1 MMSGGMCKGGGSAG
15 QQPGGRAVLRS
26 LLALLSMMIAVLV
39 AFTAVMP
46 QALALEPV
54 EISED
59 ADRIDVTSHG
69 ELYEGRGDSLQAET
83 APDATGGTFRMN
95 VRAATPGTNPSWL
108 VFALRNPTNK
118 TIERWLTANRYSTTR
133 SGVIWPDLDARRV
146 EAITQSEGFVPE
158 RIRNDS
164 ADVFR
169 ISIEPG
175 RTVTFVVELASERVA
190 PLQLWKPVAYEQRH
204 RDRQLFNGILLGFT
218 GLLAIFLTAVFA
230 ANHKMIFPSA
240 ALVAWCVMALL
251 CVDFGFWP
259 RLFPMR
265 PEDNAQYR
273 AVAEAAVAASLVI
286 FLFTF
291 LRGNLWNSFL
301 RMLFLIW
308 IAGQLIIVATAVLD
322 PRLAATVARLSLGA
336 IGLVGGLVILYFCLR
351 GLDRALALAPTW
363 ILLAVWLFGATM
375 TLTGRLSGEIAI
387 SGLLAGLVLITLLIG
402 FTVTQFAFRVTEP
415 AFANSPSDRQL
426 RATAIEMASVGVW
439 EWNARR
445 DEIKMDPLIEAT
457 LGLRSGDLSGKV
469 DDLLSY
475 LHQADRER
483 LLLLFQGVK
492 DKSGGTVNLD
502 FRIRHADS
510 TYRWFEIDG
519 AAVPTSDRRSLRC
532 VGLIRD
538 VTDSRRARE
547 RLLHDA
553 VHDSLTGQPNRE
565 LFIDRLAMAMERGRS
580 DPTLRPTIL
589 LLDLDKFKSVN
600 SAFGLVVGD
609 SLLLTVA
616 RRLQRTLNTSDTL
629 ARIGG
634 DQFAILIPA
643 QHDPRELAM
652 LAERLRRS
660 LRSPIKIANQEI
672 ILTGSIGIATADENQ
687 TDARELLREAETAM
701 YRAKRAGTDR
711 IEIFTAQMRGEKDE
725 RIAIESDLRRAID
738 QGRLTVL
745 YQPIVALSNESLV
758 GFEALVR
765 WEHPR
770 YGQLSPA
777 EFIPVAEETDL
788 VVKLGSYVLSRAIGE
803 VAKWQAVLP
812 RAEQPLFVSVNVSSR
827 QLLKA
832 DIVPEIRH
840 LLGRNVVPRGSLRLE
855 VTESLVME
863 NPERATH
870 VLELIKGAG
879 ADLAIDDFGTG
890 YSSLAYLQRF
900 PFDTLKIDKALVQGA
915 TDSDNGA
922 AVVRAIVLLAHELGH
937 KVIAEG
943 VEAPE
948 DAAFLRAL
956 GCEYAQGFY
965 YGHPMSERDA
975 QQLIRLV
982 AKSEKKMGRRA
993 MKIGAQRGTNGA
1005 AGKEKEAPAPV
1016 TQPAIAAR
1024 TNGAGP
1030 PPEPVRT
1037 PRPANPAFATNGAG
1051 PSTIPSQAMPP
1062 PPMPGPGHRSAPPP
1076 NMPPPG
1082 LAAAAS
1088 PGPRVMPPAPP
1099 PGPIPARPP
1108 APPPPNTIA
1117 AVLHAADGPPN
1128 GRHALNGTGPNSG
1141 IPNGGMPNGGI
1152 PNGSG
1157 PKLTEA
1163 PPAKGGPTLPGVP
1176 ASAQSTLQSPMPSGP
1191 GSRPGAPP
1199 APPPQSRPVMPPPVA
1214 APNGAPPGSPQ
1225 PMPHEQRPPGPPPSH
1240 DGQRMPPPIPGP
1252 VPSPRTQ
1259 GTRPLPHTIRETTL
1273 PASLT
1278 ASLARL
1284 AGREPQRTAE
1294 PPPREPVPPPPERN
1308 R

>member
-1 MMSGGMCKGGGSAG
+1 
-15 QQPGGRAVLRS
+15 VRS
-26 LLALLSMMIAVLV
+26 LLALLLV
-39 AFTAVMP
+39 AFLGLTAGAP
-46 QALALEPV
+46 RALALEAIEV
-54 EISED
+54 SED
-59 ADRIDVTSHG
+59 ADRIDITSQG
-69 ELYEGRGDSLQAET
+69 ELYESRGDSIQAET

-95 VRAATPGTNPSWL
+95 VRAVTPGTNPSWI
-108 VFALRNPTNK
+108 VFSLRNPTNK

-133 SGVIWPDLDARRV
+133 SGVIWPDLDARRI
-146 EAITQSEGFVPE
+146 EAVTQSEGFVPE
-158 RIRNDS
+158 RFRNDS
-164 ADVFR
+164 ADIFR

-190 PLQLWKPVAYEQRH
+190 PLQLWKPLAYEQRH

-240 ALVAWCVMALL
+240 ALVAWCVLALL

-308 IAGQLIIVATAVLD
+308 IGGQLIIVATAVLD

-336 IGLVGGLVILYFCLR
+336 IGAVGGLVILYFCLR
-351 GLDRALALAPTW
+351 GLDRALAVAPTW
-363 ILLAVWLFGATM
+363 ILLLVWLFGAAA

-457 LGLRSGDLSGKV
+457 LGLRAGDLSGKV
-469 DDLLSY
+469 DDLLGY

-492 DKSGGTVNLD
+492 DKSGGAVNLD

-510 TYRWFEIDG
+510 TYRWFELEG
-519 AAVPTSDRRSLRC
+519 AAVPTADRRSLRC

-565 LFIDRLAMAMERGRS
+565 LFIDRLAMAIARGRS
-580 DPTLRPTIL
+580 DPALRPTVL

-660 LRSPIKIANQEI
+660 LRSPIKIASQEI

-711 IEIFTAQMRGEKDE
+711 IEIFTPQMRGEKDE

-770 YGQLSPA
+770 YGQLSPS
-777 EFIPVAEETDL
+777 EFIPIAEETDL
-788 VVKLGSYVLSRAIGE
+788 VVKLGSYVLSRAVTE
-803 VAKWQAVLP
+803 VARWQAALP

-840 LLGRNVVPRGSLRLE
+840 LLGRNVVPRGSLRIE
-855 VTESLVME
+855 ITESLVME

-870 VLELIKGAG
+870 VLELIKSAG
-879 ADLAIDDFGTG
+879 ADLALDDFGTG

-900 PFDTLKIDKALVQGA
+900 PFDTLKIDKALVQAGTESDAGGA
-915 TDSDNGA
+915 I
-922 AVVRAIVLLAHELGH
+922 VRAIVLLAHELGH
-937 KVIAEG
+937 KVVAEG

-948 DAAFLRAL
+948 DAAFLRSL

-965 YGHPMSERDA
+965 YGQPMPERDA
-975 QQLIRLV
+975 LQLIRLV

-993 MKIGAQRGTNGA
+993 MKMSAQRQSANGA
-1005 AGKEKEAPAPV
+1005 ANGAGDGSANGKEAPSPALAPPP
-1016 TQPAIAAR
+1016 PAPRTGRPAPMTEPGHRNGAHAPDKSMRPAPRPGAPPAAA
-1024 TNGAGP
+1024 NGAGP
-1030 PPEPVRT
+1030 PT
-1037 PRPANPAFATNGAG
+1037 
-1051 PSTIPSQAMPP
+1051 MP
-1062 PPMPGPGHRSAPPP
+1062 
-1076 NMPPPG
+1076 
-1082 LAAAAS
+1082 
-1088 PGPRVMPPAPP
+1088 PGPRAMPPAPP
-1099 PGPIPARPP
+1099 LGVVAGSDPRPMPAPM
-1108 APPPPNTIA
+1108 PPPPAATPQPGSLA
-1117 AVLHAADGPPN
+1117 AVLQAAD
-1128 GRHALNGTGPNSG
+1128 A
-1141 IPNGGMPNGGI
+1141 
-1152 PNGSG
+1152 
-1157 PKLTEA
+1157 A
-1163 PPAKGGPTLPGVP
+1163 PTKGGPTLPGVP
-1176 ASAQSTLQSPMPSGP
+1176 SSAQT
-1191 GSRPGAPP
+1191 PP
-1199 APPPQSRPVMPPPVA
+1199 MPPP
-1214 APNGAPPGSPQ
+1214 PPG
-1225 PMPHEQRPPGPPPSH
+1225 PMLAPPPGPPPGMPLPPGPPMGASAGLPPGPPPAPPGPPPGRPPMPPPTANGAPPMAPPGPPPPLPHQRASH
-1240 DGQRMPPPIPGP
+1240 PPPHEGQRMPPPPLNGA
-1252 VPSPRTQ
+1252 VPRTQ
-1259 GTRPLPHTIRETTL
+1259 SNRPLPHTMRETTL
-1273 PASLT
+1273 PPSLT

-1284 AGREPQRTAE
+1284 AGREPPRPPE
-1294 PPPREPVPPPPERN
+1294 PPLDDAPPERK
-1308 R
+1308 RSGT

>member
-1 MMSGGMCKGGGSAG
+1 MIMGGVRIGGDAAG
-15 QQPGGRAVLRS
+15 PRPGAYAVMRRALA
-26 LLALLSMMIAVLV
+26 LLALLLV
-39 AFTAVMP
+39 AIFGLAAGTSGAR
-46 QALALEPV
+46 ALEAIEV
-54 EISED
+54 SED

-69 ELYEGRGDSLQAET
+69 ELYEGRGDSIQAET

-108 VFALRNPTNK
+108 VFSLRNPTNK

-133 SGVIWPDLDARRV
+133 SGVIWPDLDARRI

-175 RTVTFVVELASERVA
+175 RTVTFVVELASERIA
-190 PLQLWKPVAYEQRH
+190 PIQLWKPLAYEQRH

-240 ALVAWCVMALL
+240 ALVAWCVLALL

-308 IAGQLIIVATAVLD
+308 IAGQLVIVATAVLD

-336 IGLVGGLVILYFCLR
+336 IGLFGGLVILYFSLR
-351 GLDRALALAPTW
+351 GLDRALAVAPTW
-363 ILLAVWLFGATM
+363 ILLLVWLFGGAA

-445 DEIKMDPLIEAT
+445 DEMKMDPLIEAT
-457 LGLRSGDLSGKV
+457 LGLRPGDLSGKV
-469 DDLLSY
+469 DDLLAY

-492 DKSGGTVNLD
+492 DKSGGAVSLD

-510 TYRWFEIDG
+510 TYRWFELEG
-519 AAVPTSDRRSLRC
+519 AAVPTADRRSLRC

-547 RLLHDA
+547 RLMHDA

-565 LFIDRLAMAMERGRS
+565 LFLDRLTMAITRGRD
-580 DPTLRPTIL
+580 DPMQRPTVL

-634 DQFAILIPA
+634 DQFAILIPS

-687 TDARELLREAETAM
+687 ADARELLREAETAM

-711 IEIFTAQMRGEKDE
+711 IEIFTPQMRGEKDE
-725 RIAIESDLRRAID
+725 RIAIESDLRRAIE

-777 EFIPVAEETDL
+777 EFIPIAEETDL
-788 VVKLGSYVLSRAIGE
+788 VVKLGSYVLSRAIAE
-803 VAKWQAVLP
+803 VAKWQGALP

-870 VLELIKGAG
+870 VLELLKGAG

-900 PFDTLKIDKALVQGA
+900 PFDTLKIDKALVQSGTESEAGGA
-915 TDSDNGA
+915 I
-922 AVVRAIVLLAHELGH
+922 VRAILLLAHELGH
-937 KVIAEG
+937 KVVAEG

-965 YGHPMSERDA
+965 YGQPMSERDA
-975 QQLIRLV
+975 LQLIKLV

-993 MKIGAQRGTNGA
+993 MKMSTPRQTANGA
-1005 AGKEKEAPAPV
+1005 ANGKDKEPPAPV
-1016 TQPAIAAR
+1016 TQPAAAR
-1024 TNGAGP
+1024 SNGSAP
-1030 PPEPVRT
+1030 LPEPVRPP
-1037 PRPANPAFATNGAG
+1037 PRTGTPAFAGNGAAPPSKPPMPAMPSG
-1051 PSTIPSQAMPP
+1051 PRASPPPGAPPPGHAAAAGPRPGPPPPVPGPGYAAGPVRTAPPPPPPQAAPP
-1062 PPMPGPGHRSAPPP
+1062 PPM
-1076 NMPPPG
+1076 
-1082 LAAAAS
+1082 AAS
-1088 PGPRVMPPAPP
+1088 LRG
-1099 PGPIPARPP
+1099 
-1108 APPPPNTIA
+1108 
-1117 AVLHAADGPPN
+1117 ADGPPQ
-1128 GRHALNGTGPNSG
+1128 GRPL
-1141 IPNGGMPNGGI
+1141 PNGAVPPPPI
-1152 PNGSG
+1152 D
-1157 PKLTEA
+1157 TA
-1163 PPAKGGPTLPGVP
+1163 PPKGGPTLPGVP
-1176 ASAQSTLQSPMPSGP
+1176 AAAQTPLTNGPGPMPGTPPGP
-1191 GSRPGAPP
+1191 
-1199 APPPQSRPVMPPPVA
+1199 PPPV
-1214 APNGAPPGSPQ
+1214 PTLT
-1225 PMPHEQRPPGPPPSH
+1225 PPGPPPSRPSMPPPIAANGGPREPAPPLPH
-1240 DGQRMPPPIPGP
+1240 QRPTGPPPLDGQRMPQPPP
-1252 VPSPRTQ
+1252 VPGNVPPHTQ
-1259 GTRPLPHTIRETTL
+1259 GNRPLPHAVRETTL

-1284 AGREPQRTAE
+1284 AGREPPRSPE
-1294 PPPREPVPPPPERN
+1294 PPRDAVPPPERS
-1308 R
+1308 RSGT

>member
-1 MMSGGMCKGGGSAG
+1 MMVGGVRKGGSTVGRGAARPASA
-15 QQPGGRAVLRS
+15 RAVLA
-26 LLALLSMMIAVLV
+26 LVALLFV
-39 AFTAVMP
+39 ALLGFAAGASP
-46 QALALEPV
+46 AFALEAIEV
-54 EISED
+54 TED
-59 ADRIDVTSHG
+59 AERIDITSHG
-69 ELYEGRGDSLQAET
+69 ELYEGRGDSIQAET
-83 APDATGGTFRMN
+83 APDSTGGTFRMN

-133 SGVIWPDLDARRV
+133 SGVIWPDLDARRI

-158 RIRNDS
+158 RIKNDS
-164 ADVFR
+164 ADIFR

-190 PLQLWKPVAYEQRH
+190 PIQLWQPLSYEQRH

-240 ALVAWCVMALL
+240 ALVAWCVLALL

-308 IAGQLIIVATAVLD
+308 IAGQLVIVATAVLD

-336 IGLVGGLVILYFCLR
+336 IGAFGGLVILYFCLR
-351 GLDRALALAPTW
+351 GLDRALAVAPTW
-363 ILLAVWLFGATM
+363 ILLLVWLFGAAA

-457 LGLRSGDLSGKV
+457 LGLRPGDLSGKV
-469 DDLLSY
+469 DDILSY

-547 RLLHDA
+547 RLMHDA

-565 LFIDRLAMAMERGRS
+565 LFIDRLAMAIARGRS
-580 DPTLRPTIL
+580 EPALRPTVL

-711 IEIFTAQMRGEKDE
+711 IEIFTPQMRGEKDE

-803 VAKWQAVLP
+803 VAKWQAALP
-812 RAEQPLFVSVNVSSR
+812 RAEQPVFVSVNVSSR

-855 VTESLVME
+855 ITESLVME

-870 VLELIKGAG
+870 VLELIKSAG

-900 PFDTLKIDKALVQGA
+900 PFDTLKIDKALVQAG
-915 TDSDNGA
+915 TESDSGA

-965 YGHPMSERDA
+965 YGQPLSERDA
-975 QQLIRLV
+975 LQLIRLV

-993 MKIGAQRGTNGA
+993 MKMGAQRQA
-1005 AGKEKEAPAPV
+1005 ANGKEAANGKDKEPPAPV
-1016 TQPAIAAR
+1016 TQPAAAR

-1030 PPEPVRT
+1030 LAEP
-1037 PRPANPAFATNGAG
+1037 PRPAPRTGAPPFAANGAG
-1051 PSTIPSQAMPP
+1051 PPIMPNGPLATPP
-1062 PPMPGPGHRSAPPP
+1062 PVTPQ
-1076 NMPPPG
+1076 PG
-1082 LAAAAS
+1082 LAASAK
-1088 PGPRVMPPAPP
+1088 PRPAPP
-1099 PGPIPARPP
+1099 PGPAPGPLPGPAASPTRT
-1108 APPPPNTIA
+1108 APPPPPAPRTAVPPA
-1117 AVLHAADGPPN
+1117 AGNGSPIGGRPLPLPN
-1128 GRHALNGTGPNSG
+1128 GH
-1141 IPNGGMPNGGI
+1141 
-1152 PNGSG
+1152 
-1157 PKLTEA
+1157 A
-1163 PPAKGGPTLPGVP
+1163 PPPPVVEAAPSKGGPTLPGVP
-1176 ASAQSTLQSPMPSGP
+1176 LAAQSQPLPGPSLGPFPASPPP
-1191 GSRPGAPP
+1191 PP
-1199 APPPQSRPVMPPPVA
+1199 A
-1214 APNGAPPGSPQ
+1214 
-1225 PMPHEQRPPGPPPSH
+1225 PPGPPPGVRPPMPPPAAAKGAPPEPPPPLPHQRPPSPPPL
-1240 DGQRMPPPIPGP
+1240 DGQRTPPPPPIPGP
-1252 VPSPRTQ
+1252 LPPRTQ
-1259 GTRPLPHTIRETTL
+1259 GTRPLPHAVRETTL
-1273 PASLT
+1273 PPSLT

-1284 AGREPQRTAE
+1284 AGREPPKSPE
-1294 PPPREPVPPPPERN
+1294 PPREAASPPPQRS
-1308 R
+1308 RSGT

>member
-1 MMSGGMCKGGGSAG
+1 MMQGGARKGGRTGRHGAG
-15 QQPGGRAVLRS
+15 RPAAVRAVF
-26 LLALLSMMIAVLV
+26 VLV
-39 AFTAVMP
+39 ALLFVTLAGLTTGVP
-46 QALALEPV
+46 QALALEAIEV
-54 EISED
+54 TED
-59 ADRIDVTSHG
+59 AERIDITSHG
-69 ELYEGRGDSLQAET
+69 ELYEGRGDSIQAET
-83 APDATGGTFRMN
+83 APDTTGGTFRMN

-133 SGVIWPDLDARRV
+133 SGVIWPDLDARRI
-146 EAITQSEGFVPE
+146 EAVTQSEGFIPE
-158 RIRNDS
+158 RIKNDS
-164 ADVFR
+164 ADIFR

-190 PLQLWKPVAYEQRH
+190 PIQLWQPLSYEQRH

-218 GLLAIFLTAVFA
+218 GLLAVFLTAVFA

-240 ALVAWCVMALL
+240 ALVAWCVLALL

-308 IAGQLIIVATAVLD
+308 IAGQLVIVATAVLD

-336 IGLVGGLVILYFCLR
+336 IGAFGGLVILYFCLR
-351 GLDRALALAPTW
+351 GLDRALAVAPTW
-363 ILLAVWLFGATM
+363 ILLLVWLFGAAA

-469 DDLLSY
+469 DDILSY

-565 LFIDRLAMAMERGRS
+565 LFLDRLAMAIARGRS
-580 DPTLRPTIL
+580 EPALRPTVL

-672 ILTGSIGIATADENQ
+672 ILTGSIGIATADESQ
-687 TDARELLREAETAM
+687 TDSRELLREAETAM

-711 IEIFTAQMRGEKDE
+711 IEIFTPQMRGEKDE

-770 YGQLSPA
+770 YGQLSPS

-803 VAKWQAVLP
+803 VARWQAALP

-855 VTESLVME
+855 ITESLVME

-870 VLELIKGAG
+870 VLELIKSAG

-900 PFDTLKIDKALVQGA
+900 PFDTLKIDKALVQAG
-915 TDSDNGA
+915 TESDGGG
-922 AVVRAIVLLAHELGH
+922 AVVRAILLLAHELGH

-965 YGHPMSERDA
+965 YGQPLSERDA
-975 QQLIRLV
+975 LQLIRLV

-993 MKIGAQRGTNGA
+993 MKIGAQRQGANGA
-1005 AGKEKEAPAPV
+1005 ANGKDKEPPAPV
-1016 TQPAIAAR
+1016 TQPVTQPAAAR

-1030 PPEPVRT
+1030 LPEPPRAQPRT
-1037 PRPANPAFATNGAG
+1037 SPPPFATNGAG
-1051 PSTIPSQAMPP
+1051 PPTMPNGPLAKPP
-1062 PPMPGPGHRSAPPP
+1062 PVT
-1076 NMPPPG
+1076 PPPG
-1082 LAAAAS
+1082 LAASAGPRPALP
-1088 PGPRVMPPAPP
+1088 PGPVPGSGPARTAPPPPP
-1099 PGPIPARPP
+1099 PGPLTAVPPAGDVPPIGRPLP
-1108 APPPPNTIA
+1108 LPNGHAPPPVVEA
-1117 AVLHAADGPPN
+1117 AP
-1128 GRHALNGTGPNSG
+1128 S
-1141 IPNGGMPNGGI
+1141 
-1152 PNGSG
+1152 
-1157 PKLTEA
+1157 
-1163 PPAKGGPTLPGVP
+1163 KGGPTLPGVP
-1176 ASAQSTLQSPMPSGP
+1176 LAAQSQPLSGP
-1191 GSRPGAPP
+1191 SLGPPPGGPPP
-1199 APPPQSRPVMPPPVA
+1199 APPPGPPAGSRPPMPPLA
-1214 APNGAPPGSPQ
+1214 AAKGAPPEP
-1225 PMPHEQRPPGPPPSH
+1225 PPPLPHQRPPGGPPL
-1240 DGQRMPPPIPGP
+1240 DGQRMPPPPPIPAAMP
-1252 VPSPRTQ
+1252 PRTQ
-1259 GTRPLPHTIRETTL
+1259 GTRPLPHAVRETTL
-1273 PASLT
+1273 PPSLT

-1284 AGREPQRTAE
+1284 AGREPPKSSE
-1294 PPPREPVPPPPERN
+1294 PPRDPPPPPSPQRS
-1308 R
+1308 RSDA

>member
-1 MMSGGMCKGGGSAG
+1 MMVGGVRKGGRTGRQGFAG
-15 QQPGGRAVLRS
+15 PASVRAVLVLVT
-26 LLALLSMMIAVLV
+26 LLFVALLGL
-39 AFTAVMP
+39 TAGAP
-46 QALALEPV
+46 QALALEAIEV
-54 EISED
+54 SED
-59 ADRIDVTSHG
+59 AERIDITSHG
-69 ELYEGRGDSLQAET
+69 ELYEGRGDSIQAET
-83 APDATGGTFRMN
+83 APDSTGGTFRMN

-108 VFALRNPTNK
+108 VFALRNPTSK

-133 SGVIWPDLDARRV
+133 SGVIWPDLDARRI

-158 RIRNDS
+158 RIKNDS
-164 ADVFR
+164 ADIFR

-190 PLQLWKPVAYEQRH
+190 PIQLWQPLSYEQRH

-240 ALVAWCVMALL
+240 ALVGWCVLALL

-308 IAGQLIIVATAVLD
+308 IAGQLVIVAMAVLD

-336 IGLVGGLVILYFCLR
+336 IGMVGGLVILYFCLR

-363 ILLAVWLFGATM
+363 ILLAVWLFGAAA
-375 TLTGRLSGEIAI
+375 TLTGRLSGDIAI

-445 DEIKMDPLIEAT
+445 DEIKMDPLIEVT

-538 VTDSRRARE
+538 VTDARRARE

-565 LFIDRLAMAMERGRS
+565 LFIDRLAMAITRGRS
-580 DPTLRPTIL
+580 EPGLKPTVL

-711 IEIFTAQMRGEKDE
+711 IEIFTPQMRGEKDE
-725 RIAIESDLRRAID
+725 RIAIESDLRKAID

-803 VAKWQAVLP
+803 VAKWQGALP

-855 VTESLVME
+855 ITESLVME

-870 VLELIKGAG
+870 VLELIKSAG

-900 PFDTLKIDKALVQGA
+900 PFDTLKIDKALVQAG
-915 TDSDNGA
+915 TESDGGG

-965 YGHPMSERDA
+965 YGQPMSERDA
-975 QQLIRLV
+975 LQLIRLV

-993 MKIGAQRGTNGA
+993 MKMGAQRQAANGA
-1005 AGKEKEAPAPV
+1005 ANGKDKEPPAPV
-1016 TQPAIAAR
+1016 TQPATAR

-1030 PPEPVRT
+1030 LPEPARPQPRT
-1037 PRPANPAFATNGAG
+1037 GT
-1051 PSTIPSQAMPP
+1051 PP
-1062 PPMPGPGHRSAPPP
+1062 PPVNGARPPSMPNGPITT
-1076 NMPPPG
+1076 PPPG
-1082 LAAAAS
+1082 MPHPGHAAAAA
-1088 PGPRVMPPAPP
+1088 GPRPAPP
-1099 PGPIPARPP
+1099 PGPGPMPGVIPASSPGPIRT
-1108 APPPPNTIA
+1108 APPPPPGA
-1117 AVLHAADGPPN
+1117 QSPVPASGDRPPVGRPLPLPN
-1128 GRHALNGTGPNSG
+1128 GHVP
-1141 IPNGGMPNGGI
+1141 PPVV
-1152 PNGSG
+1152 
-1157 PKLTEA
+1157 EA
-1163 PPAKGGPTLPGVP
+1163 APGKGGPTLPGVP
-1176 ASAQSTLQSPMPSGP
+1176 LAAQSQPLSGP
-1191 GSRPGAPP
+1191 SLGPPPGGPPP
-1199 APPPQSRPVMPPPVA
+1199 APPSARPPMPPPVA
-1214 APNGAPPGSPQ
+1214 GKGA
-1225 PMPHEQRPPGPPPSH
+1225 PPGPPPPLPH
-1240 DGQRMPPPIPGP
+1240 ERPPGGPPPLDGQRMPPPPPIPGP
-1252 VPSPRTQ
+1252 LPSRTQ
-1259 GTRPLPHTIRETTL
+1259 GTRPLPHAVRETTL
-1273 PASLT
+1273 PPSLT

-1284 AGREPQRTAE
+1284 AGREPPKSE
-1294 PPPREPVPPPPERN
+1294 PPRDPGPPPPQRS
-1308 R
+1308 RSDA

>member
-1 MMSGGMCKGGGSAG
+1 MMPGGMRKGGRSAG
-15 QQPGGRAVLRS
+15 QKPGGRAVVRS
-26 LLALLSMMIAVLV
+26 LLTLLSMMIVVLLG
-39 AFTAVMP
+39 FTAVAP
-46 QALALEPV
+46 RALALEAL
-54 EISED
+54 EISEE
-59 ADRIDVTSHG
+59 AERIDITGHG

-95 VRAATPGTNPSWL
+95 VRATTPGTNPSWL

-133 SGVIWPDLDARRV
+133 SGVIWPDLDARRI

-190 PLQLWKPVAYEQRH
+190 PTQLWKPVAYEQRH

-336 IGLVGGLVILYFCLR
+336 IGTVGGLVILYFCLR

-457 LGLRSGDLSGKV
+457 LGLRPGDLSGKV

-492 DKSGGTVNLD
+492 DKSGGAVNLD

-538 VTDSRRARE
+538 ITDARRARE
-547 RLLHDA
+547 RLMHDA

-565 LFIDRLAMAMERGRS
+565 LFIDRLAMAIVRGRG
-580 DPTLRPTIL
+580 DPAQRPTIL

-711 IEIFTAQMRGEKDE
+711 IEIFTPQMRGEKDE

-788 VVKLGSYVLSRAIGE
+788 VVKLGSYVLSRAIAE
-803 VAKWQAVLP
+803 VAKWQAILP

-900 PFDTLKIDKALVQGA
+900 PFDTLKIDKALVQGG
-915 TDSDNGA
+915 TESDNGA

-937 KVIAEG
+937 KVVAEG

-993 MKIGAQRGTNGA
+993 MKMGAQRAANGA
-1005 AGKEKEAPAPV
+1005 AGGKEKELPAPV
-1016 TQPAIAAR
+1016 TQPATAR

-1030 PPEPVRT
+1030 LPEPVRPP
-1037 PRPANPAFATNGAG
+1037 PRPGAPAFATNGVG
-1051 PSTIPSQAMPP
+1051 LPTMPPQAMPP
-1062 PPMPGPGHRSAPPP
+1062 PPMPGPRGA
-1076 NMPPPG
+1076 PG
-1082 LAAAAS
+1082 LAAT
-1088 PGPRVMPPAPP
+1088 PGPRAMPPPAPP

-1117 AVLHAADGPPN
+1117 AVLKAADGPPN
-1128 GRHALNGTGPNSG
+1128 ARPLQNGAGQNGAGPHG
-1141 IPNGGMPNGGI
+1141 TMPNGA
-1152 PNGSG
+1152 G

-1163 PPAKGGPTLPGVP
+1163 PPPKGGPTLPGVP
-1176 ASAQSTLQSPMPSGP
+1176 ASAQPTLQSPIPAAPGP
-1191 GSRPGAPP
+1191 MPGAPP
-1199 APPPQSRPVMPPPVA
+1199 MPPQSRPVMPPPMA
-1214 APNGAPPGSPQ
+1214 APNGALPEPP
-1225 PMPHEQRPPGPPPSH
+1225 PMPHEQRPPGPPPH

-1284 AGREPQRTAE
+1284 AGRDPHRAPE
-1294 PPPREPVPPPPERN
+1294 PPREPVPPPPERN

>member
-1 MMSGGMCKGGGSAG
+1 MTLGDVHRRGGVTTGRA
-15 QQPGGRAVLRS
+15 GGRTCLRGA
-26 LLALLSMMIAVLV
+26 LALLATILV
-39 AFTAVMP
+39 MLLGMASVAP
-46 QALALEPV
+46 RALALEAIEV
-54 EISED
+54 SED
-59 ADRIDVTSHG
+59 AERIDITSHG
-69 ELYEGRGDSLQAET
+69 ELYEGRGDSIQAET
-83 APDATGGTFRMN
+83 APDATGGSFRMS
-95 VRAATPGTNPSWL
+95 VRAVTPGTNPSWL

-118 TIERWLTANRYSTTR
+118 IIERWLTANRYSQSR
-133 SGVIWPDLDARRV
+133 SGVIWPDLDARRI
-146 EAITQSEGFVPE
+146 EAVTQSEGFVPE
-158 RIRNDS
+158 HIRNDS
-164 ADVFR
+164 ADIYR

-190 PLQLWKPVAYEQRH
+190 PLQLWKPVAYEQRI

-230 ANHKMIFPSA
+230 ANHKIIFPSA
-240 ALVAWCVMALL
+240 ALVAWCVLALL

-291 LRGNLWNSFL
+291 LRGNLWNGFL
-301 RMLFLIW
+301 RMLFMVW
-308 IAGQLIIVATAVLD
+308 IVGQLVIVATAVLD

-336 IGLVGGLVILYFCLR
+336 IGLFGGLIILYLSLR
-351 GLDRALALAPTW
+351 NLDRALALAPTW
-363 ILLAVWLFGATM
+363 ILLLVWLFGGAA
-375 TLTGRLSGEIAI
+375 TLTGKLAGEIAI

-457 LGLRSGDLSGKV
+457 LGLRPGDLSGKV
-469 DDLLSY
+469 DDLLGY

-483 LLLLFQGVK
+483 LLLLFQSVR

-502 FRIRHADS
+502 FRIRHSDS

-538 VTDSRRARE
+538 ITDARRARE

-565 LFIDRLAMAMERGRS
+565 LFIDRLDTAMARGRA
-580 DPTLRPTIL
+580 DPALRPTVL

-600 SAFGLVVGD
+600 SSFGLVVGD

-687 TDARELLREAETAM
+687 ADARELLREAETAM

-711 IEIFTAQMRGEKDE
+711 IEIFTPQMRGEKDE
-725 RIAIESDLRRAID
+725 RVAIESDLRRAID

-745 YQPIVALSNESLV
+745 YQPIVALSNENLV

-770 YGQLSPA
+770 YGQLSPS
-777 EFIPVAEETDL
+777 EFIPIAEETDL

-803 VAKWQAVLP
+803 VVRWQGALP
-812 RAEQPLFVSVNVSSR
+812 RAEMPLFVSVNISSR

-863 NPERATH
+863 NPEKATH

-900 PFDTLKIDKALVQGA
+900 PFDTLKIDRALVQAGSES
-915 TDSDNGA
+915 DSGA
-922 AVVRAIVLLAHELGH
+922 AIVRAIVLLAHELGH
-937 KVIAEG
+937 KVVAEG
-943 VEAPE
+943 VETPE

-965 YGHPMSERDA
+965 YGQPMSERDA
-975 QQLIRLV
+975 LNLIKLV
-982 AKSEKKMGRRA
+982 AKSEKKMGRRG
-993 MKIGAQRGTNGA
+993 MKITAQRPSGKDKEKDQPAPQPQPAAARANGAGPAAEPARTQPPPRTGGPGAAPPGAAPYVANGAGGPPPMPAPHMQPPAKPPMAKGPRTAPPPIKPAPGMAPAAQGARPGPPPPPGPGLGGPVPGPIPGRGAPPPPPASIAAALKSGDGPPMERPMPNGAQQPPADPQPPKNGPTLPGLPA
-1005 AGKEKEAPAPV
+1005 AA
-1016 TQPAIAAR
+1016 QPSL
-1024 TNGAGP
+1024 TSGPGPLSGPPGMPNGMPLGGPPPGLPPSASPTGVPQGMPPPPPAGP
-1030 PPEPVRT
+1030 PPELPHQRQ
-1037 PRPANPAFATNGAG
+1037 AG
-1051 PSTIPSQAMPP
+1051 P
-1062 PPMPGPGHRSAPPP
+1062 PPMPGAAPPQVP
-1076 NMPPPG
+1076 NP
-1082 LAAAAS
+1082 
-1088 PGPRVMPPAPP
+1088 
-1099 PGPIPARPP
+1099 
-1108 APPPPNTIA
+1108 
-1117 AVLHAADGPPN
+1117 
-1128 GRHALNGTGPNSG
+1128 
-1141 IPNGGMPNGGI
+1141 
-1152 PNGSG
+1152 
-1157 PKLTEA
+1157 
-1163 PPAKGGPTLPGVP
+1163 
-1176 ASAQSTLQSPMPSGP
+1176 
-1191 GSRPGAPP
+1191 
-1199 APPPQSRPVMPPPVA
+1199 
-1214 APNGAPPGSPQ
+1214 
-1225 PMPHEQRPPGPPPSH
+1225 
-1240 DGQRMPPPIPGP
+1240 
-1252 VPSPRTQ
+1252 
-1259 GTRPLPHTIRETTL
+1259 RPLPHAVRETTL

-1278 ASLARL
+1278 ASLERL
-1284 AGREPQRTAE
+1284 AGKRAPELPHET
-1294 PPPREPVPPPPERN
+1294 PPPPERT
-1308 R
+1308 RSGA